1 MSQTSIETDRFRK
14 AFILTLL
21 ILVGATFLGMVSDF
35 LIALVLAGV
44 FAALLYPTQERV
56 SHRLGGRR
64 YLAASLIL
72 VGSVVI
78 IGLPIA
84 LVLGVVVTEA
94 LQVSKEI
101 QPWMDELLKDGA
113 EGGISLPEW
122 LPYRESLEPYRES
135 ILDKFAEATRA
146 IGQWLAANVS
156 TATRGTL
163 SFLLSLFIM
172 LYAMFFFLT
181 AGPRLTEACRRH
193 LPLAPG
199 DWNLIMDR
207 GMAVTRASL
216 KGIIVI
222 GVLQG
227 FLMGLALWAAGISGA
242 AFWGTLTVLLSA
254 VPGLGAPLV
263 WIPSAAYLLLVG
275 ETTWGVGMILWGG
288 VVIGAVDNILR
299 PAIVGRDTK
308 LPDLLILVAT
318 LGGII
323 MFGPVGILL
332 GPILASLLDTVI
344 NIYRRA
350 FDDWLPAGD

>member
-1 MSQTSIETDRFRK
+1 MSQTSRETDRFRK
-14 AFILTLL
+14 AFILALLL
-21 ILVGATFLGMVSDF
+21 IVGGTFLGMVSSF
-35 LIALVLAGV
+35 IIALVLAGV

-56 SHRLGGRR
+56 AGRLGGRR
-64 YLAASLIL
+64 YLAASLVL

-84 LVLGVVVTEA
+84 LVLGVVVSEA
-94 LQVSKEI
+94 LQVSKQI
-101 QPWMDELLKDGA
+101 QPWMDELLQEGA
-113 EGGISLPEW
+113 SGGIGLPEW

-146 IGQWLAANVS
+146 IGQWMAANVS

-163 SFLLSLFIM
+163 SFLLGLFVM

-181 AGPRLTEACRRH
+181 AGPRLTDACRAH
-193 LPLAPG
+193 LPLATG

-216 KGIIVI
+216 KSIVVI

-227 FLMGLALWAAGISGA
+227 LLLGLSLWAAGISGA
-242 AFWGTLTVLLSA
+242 TFWGTLTVLLSA
-254 VPGLGAPLV
+254 VPGLGAPLI
-263 WIPSAAYLLLVG
+263 WIPAAAYLLLIG
-275 ETTWGVGMILWGG
+275 ETTWGIGMILWGS
-288 VVIGAVDNILR
+288 VVIGSVDNILR

-308 LPDLLILVAT
+308 LPDLLVLIAT
-318 LGGII
+318 LGGIV

-332 GPILASLLDTVI
+332 GPIIASLLDTVV

-350 FDDWLPAGD
+350 FDDWLPAAK

>member
-1 MSQTSIETDRFRK
+1 MNETSSATDRFRK
-14 AFILTLL
+14 AFILALL
-21 ILVGATFLGMVSDF
+21 VLVGTTFLVMVSNF

-56 SHRLGGRR
+56 SSRLGGRK
-64 YLAASLIL
+64 YLAASLVL
-72 VGSVVI
+72 LGSVVI

-84 LVLGVVVTEA
+84 LVLGVAVTEA
-94 LQVSKEI
+94 LQVSKQI
-101 QPWMDELLKDGA
+101 QPWMDELLKGDAAGR
-113 EGGISLPEW
+113 ISLPEW

-181 AGPRLTEACRRH
+181 GGPRLTESCRKL

-216 KGIIVI
+216 KGIVVI

-227 FLMGLALWAAGISGA
+227 VLMGLALWVAGISGA

-263 WIPSAAYLLLVG
+263 WIPTAGYLFLVG
-275 ETTWGVGMILWGG
+275 ETAWGIGMILWG
-288 VVIGAVDNILR
+288 VVLIGSVDNILR

-350 FDDWLPAGD
+350 FDDWLPAAE